1 MEYYE
6 DRICFGCG
14 DVSPVVMSYDCL
26 KKLVQR
32 GRVERAARGGGEGG
46 QALFFWDSL
55 PLKYRQRYTSI
66 YGSPELLAGRSDV
79 KPALELDGRARDW
92 YVAYRYGEDSGYSG
106 GRSLSVKLV
115 EEYTLNASVC
125 RALLE
130 CASESAGLQHALGGR
145 GGGRWA
151 RVGALCEELRRWYG
165 HTLPSGEGRLRRK
178 LLSFEREG
186 YVALV
191 SGKVGNRNTLK
202 ITAAGGELLVA
213 LKRSRV
219 PVLTD
224 SQIFEAYN
232 REAVARGWKEL
243 RSLSGMKAW
252 LESAKVRPLWYD
264 AVHGEQAAR
273 QLFGRKHRTLL
284 PTRRDSLWYGD
295 GTKLNLYYR
304 DDEGRVRTTQ
314 VYEVIDAMSEVL
326 LGYHIS
332 DTEDYEAQY
341 HAYRMAIQVSGH
353 RPYEIVHDNQGGHKK
368 LQAEGLFGKICHVH
382 RTTQPYNGESKTI
395 ESVFG
400 RFQQQVLHKDWRFTG
415 QNVTAKKASSR
426 PNLEFIEANKDKLY
440 TLEELKEAYAAARKE
455 WNEMVVKGQTL
466 SRWSRYEQSRNE
478 GTPAVSVSDMVEM
491 FWVTSDRMCTM
502 TDSGLTLTVK
512 GREYRY
518 EVLERPGVPDHVWRR
533 SHTWEKF
540 WVKYDPYDMG
550 SVRLYSKTA
559 DGGMR
564 FEAVAE
570 TYLVVHRA
578 IQDQVDGDAQFI
590 RQEQA
595 ANLSDRVAR
604 QVAGKAI
611 EKRHGVLPEQ
621 HGLRTP
627 DLKGVPAAVQREVAR
642 RTGRYS
648 IGPEEFQLGRKSKA
662 VSLQD
667 WQDEQRGGS
676 ESVVKKAASKL

>member
-6 DRICFGCG
+6 NRICFGYG
-14 DVSPVVMSYDCL
+14 DMTPVVMSFDCL
-26 KKLVQR
+26 RAMAYR
-32 GRVERAARGGGEGG
+32 GRVERAVRGGGEGS

-55 PLKYRQRYTSI
+55 PLKYRLRYTTL
-66 YGSPELLAGRSDV
+66 YGAPEVSLQKKDER
-79 KPALELDGRARDW
+79 PMLELDGAARQW
-92 YVAYRYGEDSGYSG
+92 YTDYRYDGD
-106 GRSLSVKLV
+106 RSLSTKLV

-125 RALLE
+125 RALLIA
-130 CASESAGLQHALGGR
+130 ASESQGLQHALGGS

-151 RVGALCEELRRWYG
+151 LAVRLSEDLRRWYG
-165 HTLPSGEGRLRRK
+165 HTLPSGENRLKKK
-178 LLSFEREG
+178 LREYEKDG
-186 YVALV
+186 YVSLI

-202 ITAAGGELLVA
+202 ITDEGGELLIA

-224 SQIFEAYN
+224 SQIFEQYN
-232 REAVARGWKEL
+232 RTARDCGWKEIK
-243 RSLSGMKAW
+243 SLGGMTAW
-252 LESAKVRPLWYD
+252 LNSAEVKPLWYD

-273 QLFGRKHRTLL
+273 QLFGRKHQTVL
-284 PTRRDSLWYGD
+284 PSRRDSLWYGD

-304 DDEGRVRTTQ
+304 DDQGNVRTTQ

-341 HAYRMAIQVSGH
+341 HAYRMAIQISGH
-353 RPYEIVHDNQGGHKK
+353 RPYEVVHDNQGGHKK
-368 LQAEGLFGKICHVH
+368 LDSEGLFSKICHVH

-415 QNVTAKKASSR
+415 QNVTARKASSK
-426 PNLEFIEANKDKLY
+426 PNLEFIEANKESLY
-440 TLEELKEAYAAARKE
+440 TLSELKDAYAKARKE
-455 WNEMVVKGQTL
+455 WNDMVVKGQTQ
-466 SRWSRYEQSRNE
+466 SRWERYQSSINE
-478 GTPAVSVSDMVEM
+478 ATPTVSVADMVEM
-491 FWVTSDRMCTM
+491 FWVTSSKMITM

-518 EVLERPGVPDHVWRR
+518 EVLERPGVPDHAWRR
-533 SHTWEKF
+533 KHTWERF
-540 WVKYDPYDMG
+540 VVKYDPYDMG
-550 SVRLYSKTA
+550 SVRLYSKDA
-559 DGGMR
+559 AGGLH

-570 TYLVVHRA
+570 PYIVVHRA
-578 IQDQVDGDAQFI
+578 IQDQEEGDARFI

-595 ANLSDRVAR
+595 ANLQDRVER
-604 QVAGKAI
+604 QVAGKRI
-611 EKRHGVLPEQ
+611 ERDHGVLPEQ

-627 DLKGVPAAVQREVAR
+627 DLKGVTAAVQREVDR
-642 RTGRYS
+642 RTGKYALD
-648 IGPEEFQLGRKSKA
+648 PEHFQLGRHTKA

-667 WQDEQRGGS
+667 WREEDEKASAQSQHTERRA
-676 ESVVKKAASKL
+676 VAASKL